1 MRIADIAPGEI
12 NRSQFCLVE
21 TTGIHPSAY
30 SLLKRLLDIVGGL
43 VGLTIVAMV
52 FFPIAIAIWLD
63 DPGPIFYQ
71 QKRCGLNGNCFMLYK
86 FRTMVQNAEQLKH
99 QVKNEAKGAIFK
111 NQNDPRITRVGRI
124 LRRTSLDELP
134 QFWNVVRGE
143 MSLVGTRPPTVE
155 EVAQYS
161 RRHWM
166 RLHVKPG
173 LTGEWQVNGRST
185 ISDFEEIVSLDLR
198 YQARWSFGYD
208 VQLIIKT
215 ILTVL
220 IRADAY

>member
-1 MRIADIAPGEI
+1 MRIADIAPGKS
-12 NRSQFCLVE
+12 NRSQFCLAE

-30 SLLKRLLDIVGGL
+30 SLPKRLLDMVGGL
-43 VGLTIVAMV
+43 VGLAIVAVV
-52 FFPIAIAIWLD
+52 FLPIAIAIWLD
-63 DPGPIFYQ
+63 DPGPIFYR

-134 QFWNVVRGE
+134 QFWNVLRGE

-166 RLHVKPG
+166 RLRVKPG

-220 IRADAY
+220 ARADAY